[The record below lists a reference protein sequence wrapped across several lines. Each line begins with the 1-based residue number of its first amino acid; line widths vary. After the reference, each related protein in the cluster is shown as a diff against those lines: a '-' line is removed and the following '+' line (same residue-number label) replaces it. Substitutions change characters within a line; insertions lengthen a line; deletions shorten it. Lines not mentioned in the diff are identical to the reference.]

1 MAEKGAEV
9 RVSYFSYEEFRVE
22 KLQVENGSETPSEP
36 RQRPDVVSIILP
48 RTLDVKIYVD
58 RRRKIVRAMNVEKF
72 GLVNLEN
79 TDSLI
84 FHSEAVKVLESEVI
98 DFSSTSPGSSG
109 RKNLS
114 VVLFEK
120 SEGYGPRAKKYGF
133 WFCSS
138 QLEVGGSGNGHR
150 ANQISEVGN
159 IFGEKK
165 RRGLPV
171 IFAGDTQIPRWQEAS
186 LQPPPNFQD
195 AWTFAGKEEN
205 RKTRGDDRPDQVW
218 FSGANLE
225 ILDFESGGER
235 NISAIFRLQTLV

>member
-9 RVSYFSYEEFRVE
+9 RVSYFSYEGFRPE
-22 KLQVENGSETPSEP
+22 KLRVENGSETPSEP
-36 RQRPDVVSIILP
+36 RQKPDVVSIILP
-48 RTLDVKIYVD
+48 RTVEKYEDL
-58 RRRKIVRAMNVEKF
+58 RRKIVRAMNVEKF
-72 GLVNLEN
+72 GLVRLEN

-84 FHSEAVKVLESEVI
+84 FHSEAVKVLESEVV

-120 SEGYGPRAKKYGF
+120 SEGYGPRAKMYGF

-150 ANQISEVGN
+150 AAQISEVGN

-165 RRGLPV
+165 RRELPV
-171 IFAGDTQIPRWQEAS
+171 IFAGDTQIPRWQESALS
-186 LQPPPNFQD
+186 PPPNFQD

-205 RKTRGDDRPDQVW
+205 RKTRGDDRPDQIW

-225 ILDFESGGER
+225 ILDFGSGGER
-235 NISAIFRLQTLV
+235 NISATFRLQSLV